1 MVSLRVRAPV
11 PEFLHMS
18 STLVCMQP
26 IANSRAE
33 WLRGIQR
40 SAMVVVLLIVMVTE
54 HMWPELLRAQITDSQ
69 LTQTLFQCEFW
80 IVMAVV
86 LRPVLLRASIG

>member
-1 MVSLRVRAPV
+1 MVLSRVQEPV
-11 PEFLHMS
+11 PEFLRMS

-54 HMWPELLRAQITDSQ
+54 HMWLELLRAQITDSQ
-69 LTQTLFQCEFW
+69 LTQTLCQCEFW

-86 LRPVLLRASIG
+86 LRPELLQASIG